1 MQKLIRTAGLF
12 LFLGILTLTA
22 CSKAD
27 WEMFIDF
34 ASLLLVTAT
43 AAGLTLMKYREGTT
57 RANILRSL
65 KLYLIASGIIAC
77 TLSAIIMMC
86 YMSDI
91 AAIGPAIAVSLIA
104 PFYSTILVCI
114 VDTLIP
120 HKLATT
126 EKAVPNTQS
135 IHPVK
140 SPSEIIIRTIGLFL
154 FLGII
159 SLTVFSRSHWPFMLD
174 FGSLLFAVA
183 SPLGLALMKYRKGTT
198 TINILRNLRLYLFA
212 SAIIITFI
220 HIIHFM
226 LNLADPTPIG
236 PAIAF
241 PLLAPL
247 YSIILA
253 CIVDTLIPKKQPSPR
268 TPEKA
273 TLL

>member
-1 MQKLIRTAGLF
+1 MQKLIRTTGLF

-22 CSKAD
+22 CSRTGY
-27 WEMFIDF
+27 WELVDF
-34 ASLLLVTAT
+34 ASLLSVTAT
-43 AAGLTLMKYREGTT
+43 AAGLT
-57 RANILRSL
+57 
-65 KLYLIASGIIAC
+65 
-77 TLSAIIMMC
+77 
-86 YMSDI
+86 
-91 AAIGPAIAVSLIA
+91 
-104 PFYSTILVCI
+104 
-114 VDTLIP
+114 
-120 HKLATT
+120 
-126 EKAVPNTQS
+126 
-135 IHPVK
+135 
-140 SPSEIIIRTIGLFL
+140 
-154 FLGII
+154 
-159 SLTVFSRSHWPFMLD
+159 
-174 FGSLLFAVA
+174 
-183 SPLGLALMKYRKGTT
+183 LMKYRKGTT

-253 CIVDTLIPKKQPSPR
+253 CIVDTFIPKKQPSPR